1 MGSAD
6 QKGRGIRIAIDRGG
20 TFTDCV
26 GTLNGEDVVIKLLS
40 EDPANYEDAPLEGI
54 RRIMSHFEGRDIPR
68 GEALDTSAIDSI
80 RMGTTVA
87 TNALL
92 ERKGEKIALV
102 VTKGFRD
109 CLTIGN
115 QSRPKIFDLAIKKPD
130 VLYEEVV
137 EVDERV
143 TLEDYAEDPERTLS
157 KAQVK
162 ASTPEAA
169 SAELVMGLSGE
180 TVRVMQR
187 PEESGIREQLQRLY
201 DSGIR
206 SVAVCLMHGYT
217 FPDHEALIGR
227 IAREVG
233 FQHISLS
240 HELMPM
246 IKLVSRATSVCA
258 DAYLT
263 PAIKKYISGF
273 QRGFAGGLGT
283 RNVLKE
289 EGDKGA
295 RCEFMQSDG
304 GLVDVEKFTGLKAIL
319 SGPAGGVVGYAITSY
334 DDQTKIPVIGFD
346 MGGTSTDVSR
356 YGEGRYEHVFETTT
370 AGVTIQSPQLDINT
384 VAAGGGSRLFFK
396 NGLFVVGPE
405 SVGAHPG
412 PACYRKG
419 GPAAVT
425 DANLFL
431 GRLLPKFFPKIFGK
445 KEDEGLDYEASKKVI
460 EELTEQVNKE
470 TGKNMSLDE
479 VAYGFLTIA
488 NEAMTRPIRS
498 ITEAKGHD
506 SSKHRLATFGG
517 AGGQHAV
524 AIAEAL
530 GIKQIL
536 IHRYSSV
543 LSAYGMALADVVD
556 ERQEPESKAW
566 QDQGS
571 VVDELKSKMEKLKE
585 KSRQA
590 LKDQG
595 FEDSD
600 MVFEEYL
607 NMRYRGTES
616 ALMIV
621 KPSDEES
628 KESFG
633 GKNWAYGEAFVKH
646 HRYEFGFTLDDRD
659 IIVDDVRVRG
669 IGKSFQYQDKTV
681 DQQLKDVKRQAV
693 AEKKAHGKSQVYFE
707 GGRLETPIY
716 KLVDLDIGDEINGP
730 AMLADGTQTIVV
742 TPKAKALILKTHVVI
757 DLNKEV
763 KEESHKK
770 ESSERE
776 ADPIMLSIFG
786 HRFMAIAEQMGRS
799 LQKTS
804 VSTNV
809 KERLDFSCAIFDAR
823 GGLVANAPHLP
834 VHLGSM
840 STCVR
845 TQAKMWE
852 GRLSKG
858 DVIMSNHPSYGGTH
872 LPDITL
878 IMPAF
883 NDKGDKILF
892 YAASR
897 AHHADI
903 GGITAGS
910 MPPLSRELFQEGAA
924 IKSEKIV
931 SEGKFNEERITEL
944 LYKDP
949 AQYPGCSGTRCLAD
963 NLNDLRAQV
972 SANQKGISLIE
983 SLIQEYGEET
993 VQFYM
998 VSIQNNAEL
1007 CVRNLLKQVY
1017 KRFEGKDL
1025 SATDFM
1031 DDGTPIR
1038 LRVTI
1043 DPEKGEA
1050 DFDFAG
1056 TGPEVY
1062 GNINAPEAITYSA
1075 VIYCLRCLISED
1087 IPLNQGCLKPINVK
1101 IPPRSL
1107 LSPSTGAAVV
1117 GGNVLTSQRVTDV
1130 IFKAFQA
1137 CAASQGDCNNLTF
1150 GFGGNQS
1157 GAKEMKGFGY
1167 YETIAGGSGA
1177 GPDWEGTSGVHTHMT
1192 NTRITDSEVF
1202 ERRYP
1207 VILRRFAIRP
1217 DSGGRGR
1224 HRGGN
1229 GVIRDIEFRIP
1240 MQVSIL
1246 SERRVYRPYGLAGGG
1261 DAECGLNIWVRRP
1274 RSSSRA
1280 TKSSAPAG
1288 AAPAEGGGRE
1298 GPGDG
1303 KEKGEEEEKEVAKV
1317 ERYINLGAKNS
1328 APMRPGDRI
1337 IVHTPG
1343 GGGWGPEG
1351 EEKGVTA
1358 SRDHTEG
1365 WRGGSWAARE
1375 ELALQA

>member
-1 MGSAD
+1 MGSTAKH
-6 QKGRGIRIAIDRGG
+6 QRGIRIAIDRGG

-26 GTLNGEDVVIKLLS
+26 GALNGKDIVIKLLS
-40 EDPANYEDAPLEGI
+40 EDPANYDDAPLEGI
-54 RRIMSHFEGRDIPR
+54 RRIMSHFQHRDIPR
-68 GEALDTSAIDSI
+68 GEPLDTSQIDSI

-102 VTKGFRD
+102 VTKGFEH

-143 TLEDYAEDPERTLS
+143 TLEDYAEDPLRNITKAEAKAGTLEAT
-157 KAQVK
+157 KAH
-162 ASTPEAA
+162 
-169 SAELVMGLSGE
+169 LVMGLSGE
-180 TVRVMQR
+180 AVRVLQR
-187 PEESGIREQLQRLY
+187 PTEEKIKDQLKSIY
-201 DSGIR
+201 DKGIR
-206 SVAVCLMHGYT
+206 SIAVCLMHGYT
-217 FPDHEALIGR
+217 FPDHEALVGKV
-227 IAREVG
+227 AREIG
-233 FQHISLS
+233 FEHISLS

-263 PAIKKYISGF
+263 PAIKKYIAGF
-273 QRGFAGGLGT
+273 QKGFAGGLGT
-283 RNVLKE
+283 QSVLKE
-289 EGDKGA
+289 EGSRGA

-334 DDQTKIPVIGFD
+334 DEETKIPVIGFD

-431 GRLLPKFFPKIFGK
+431 GRLLPEFFPKIFGK
-445 KEDEGLDYEASKKVI
+445 NENEGLDYEASKKVI
-460 EELTEQVNKE
+460 QELADQINKE
-470 TGKNMSLDE
+470 TGKRMSLDE
-479 VAYGFLTIA
+479 VAYGFLAIA

-536 IHRYSSV
+536 VHRYSSV

-556 ERQEPESKAW
+556 ERQEPESKVW
-566 QDQGS
+566 QDSGEAVIQ
-571 VVDELKSKMEKLKE
+571 LKAKMEKLKD

-590 LKDQG
+590 LRDQG
-595 FEDSD
+595 FTDEEV
-600 MVFEEYL
+600 VFEEYL

-621 KPSDEES
+621 KPNDEDT
-628 KESFG
+628 KTLFG
-633 GKNWAYGEAFVKH
+633 GQDWAFGKAFVKH
-646 HRYEFGFTLDDRD
+646 HHYEFGFTLDERD

-669 IGKSFQYQDKTV
+669 IGKSFRYQDKTV
-681 DQQLKDVKRQAV
+681 DQQLKEVKRQSIGD
-693 AEKKAHGKSQVYFE
+693 KKVHGKSQVYFE
-707 GGRLETPIY
+707 GGRRETPIY
-716 KLVDLDIGDEINGP
+716 KLEDLAVGDLINGP
-730 AMLADGTQTIVV
+730 AVLADGTQTIVV
-742 TPKAKALILKTHVVI
+742 TPNATALILQTHVIV
-757 DLNKEV
+757 DLNSGYDNDGSQKR
-763 KEESHKK
+763 SAG
-770 ESSERE
+770 ERE
-776 ADPIMLSIFG
+776 VDPIMLSIFG
-786 HRFMAIAEQMGRS
+786 HRFMAIAEQMGRA

-809 KERLDFSCAIFDAR
+809 KERLDFSCAIFDAT

-845 TQAKMWE
+845 TQAKIWE
-852 GRLSKG
+852 GKLKKG
-858 DVIMSNHPSYGGTH
+858 DVIISNHPSYGGTH

-878 IMPAF
+878 LMPAF
-883 NDKGDKILF
+883 DEKGEKILF

-910 MPPLSRELFQEGAA
+910 MPPHSRELFQEGAA

-931 SEGKFNEERITEL
+931 TEGKFNEERIVEL
-944 LYKDP
+944 LYEEP
-949 AQYPGCSGTRCLAD
+949 ARYPGCSGTRCLAD
-963 NLNDLRAQV
+963 NINDLRAQV

-998 VSIQNNAEL
+998 VNIQNNAEQ
-1007 CVRNLLKQVY
+1007 CVRSLLKGVY

-1025 SATDFM
+1025 SSVDYM

-1050 DFDFAG
+1050 IFDFEG

-1062 GNINAPEAITYSA
+1062 GNINAPEAVTYSA
-1075 VIYCLRCLISED
+1075 IIYCLRCLISED
-1087 IPLNQGCLKPINVK
+1087 IPLNQGCLKPIHVR
-1101 IPPRSL
+1101 IPPKSL

-1130 IFKAFQA
+1130 IFKAFEA

-1150 GFGGNQS
+1150 GFGGNVS
-1157 GAKEMKGFGY
+1157 GETEVKGFGY

-1177 GPDWEGTSGVHTHMT
+1177 GPTWEGTSGVHTHMT

-1207 VILRRFAIRP
+1207 VILREFSIRKG
-1217 DSGGRGR
+1217 SGGRGQ
-1224 HRGGN
+1224 HRGGD
-1229 GVIRDIEFRIP
+1229 GVVRDIEFRIP
-1240 MQVSIL
+1240 VQVSIL
-1246 SERRVYRPYGLAGGG
+1246 SERRVYRPYGLAGGE
-1261 DAECGLNIWVRRP
+1261 DAECGLNIWVRR
-1274 RSSSRA
+1274 
-1280 TKSSAPAG
+1280 
-1288 AAPAEGGGRE
+1288 
-1298 GPGDG
+1298 
-1303 KEKGEEEEKEVAKV
+1303 VAKANPEKDRAVQGQHVSKDGGDDDDDGDV
-1317 ERYINLGAKNS
+1317 EYEERRISMGAKNS
-1328 APMRPGDRI
+1328 APMKAGDRI
-1337 IVHTPG
+1337 IINTPG
-1343 GGGWGPEG
+1343 GGGWGPVGG
-1351 EEKGVTA
+1351 ERSLALDK
-1358 SRDHTEG
+1358 DHTKA
-1365 WRGGSWAARE
+1365 WKGGSHTARE
-1375 ELALQA
+1375 EMALQA